1 MAVFDSKS
9 RYVRNASTYTTTD
22 RRRRT
27 VTALTPA
34 ERPVQRHLG
43 DHRRRDG
50 QRLDHL
56 ANFYLGD
63 ALGFWRVA
71 EHNDVM
77 LPDALAEADIVRIP
91 GRG

>member
-1 MAVFDSKS
+1 VAIFDKKS
-9 RYVRNASTYTTTD
+9 RYVLNAQTYTTTD
-22 RRRRT
+22 RRGRT

-34 ERPVQRHLG
+34 ERPNQVPLG
-43 DHRRRDG
+43 DHLRRDG

-63 ALGFWRVA
+63 PNGFWRLA

-77 LPDALAEADIVRIP
+77 LPDAIAETTIVRIP
-91 GRG
+91 QRT